1 MRNVQ
6 SSHTQ
11 LFHHED
17 LLGLVPDGVGV
28 VEPAVIFVTL
38 LAVSQREALVCG
50 LWQPIAV
57 LHLEHFEVV
66 AVPLTRILLLTS
78 PKCSA
83 LHTISV
89 KKKQMEYG
97 VFLRFALY
105 SVESLHTL
113 VEGRTTSSSS
123 SNAWKL
129 QTHLCSTQ
137 TPGQVGQISQVGP
150 WNLASVHLQI
160 PHSQLPRPLQ
170 ICPFFARQVEVS
182 REQSQALPV

>member
-1 MRNVQ
+1 MRNAQ

-28 VEPAVIFVTL
+28 VEPAVIFITL

-89 KKKQMEYG
+89 EKNRWSMESFFVLHYIQ
-97 VFLRFALY
+97 L
-105 SVESLHTL
+105 SLCIH
-113 VEGRTTSSSS
+113 
-123 SNAWKL
+123 W
-129 QTHLCSTQ
+129 
-137 TPGQVGQISQVGP
+137 
-150 WNLASVHLQI
+150 
-160 PHSQLPRPLQ
+160 
-170 ICPFFARQVEVS
+170 
-182 REQSQALPV
+182 

>member
-1 MRNVQ
+1 MKGAFLINDICCLFFSFGNQLMRNAQ

-28 VEPAVIFVTL
+28 VEPAVIFITL

-89 KKKQMEYG
+89 KKNRWSMESFFVLHYIQ
-97 VFLRFALY
+97 L
-105 SVESLHTL
+105 SLCIH
-113 VEGRTTSSSS
+113 
-123 SNAWKL
+123 W
-129 QTHLCSTQ
+129 
-137 TPGQVGQISQVGP
+137 
-150 WNLASVHLQI
+150 
-160 PHSQLPRPLQ
+160 
-170 ICPFFARQVEVS
+170 
-182 REQSQALPV
+182 